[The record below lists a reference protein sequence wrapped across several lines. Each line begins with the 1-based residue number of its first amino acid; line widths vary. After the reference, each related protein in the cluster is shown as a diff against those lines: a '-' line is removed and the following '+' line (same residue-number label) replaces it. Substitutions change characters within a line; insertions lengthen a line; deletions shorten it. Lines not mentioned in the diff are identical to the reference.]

1 MAELVSLPP
10 GRVIPAARA
19 ELRLSPEPH
28 PYEHVHAAAI
38 EANWQRESA
47 ANPALYDG
55 RTVLFSRV
63 ALEGEALVGRCHA
76 VRFASLMH
84 WRVAKRSD
92 VAAHLF
98 AMAVPVTRD
107 GAVMAAR
114 MGPRTANAGQV
125 YFAGGSLEAPDFV
138 DGVADV
144 DGNMLREVAEETG
157 LDLTAT
163 TAEPVLRV
171 LNSNSGV
178 VVMRRYRLDEDAAE
192 LDRRI
197 RAFLAAERDP
207 EITEPVFIRPG
218 AAYDPAIL
226 PWVRQVA
233 EWHFAE
239 PPSF

>member
-1 MAELVSLPP
+1 MAELVSLPQ
-10 GRVIPAARA
+10 GSVIAAARA
-19 ELRLSPEPH
+19 DLRLSADDH
-28 PYEHVHAAAI
+28 PYERVHADAI
-38 EANWQRESA
+38 EANWMRESA

-63 ALEGEALVGRCHA
+63 ALDGPVLVGRCHV

-84 WRVAKRSD
+84 WRLAKRSD

-144 DGNMLREVAEETG
+144 DCNMLREVEEETG
-157 LDLTAT
+157 LDLSACA
-163 TAEPVLRV
+163 AEPMLRV
-171 LNSNSGV
+171 LNSESGV
-178 VVMRRYRLDEDAAE
+178 VVMRRYRLAEDAAE
-192 LDRRI
+192 LDRRV
-197 RAFLAAERDP
+197 RAFVAAERDP
-207 EITEPVFIRPG
+207 EITEPVFLWPG
-218 AAYDPAIL
+218 AAYEPAIL

-233 EWHFAE
+233 EWHFAD
-239 PPSF
+239 PLAA